1 MIAGKDMLEATMALF
16 SRGNSR
22 NTTRQATRQALG
34 QSAEDRAWAHLQRA
48 GLSLVARNYR
58 VARGPNARGGEIDLI
73 CRERDGTLVF
83 VEVRARASASHGGAA
98 ASVGTAKRASLVFAA
113 QRFIASLPIVPPCR
127 FDVIAI
133 DGERLQWLK
142 AAFDAS

>member
-1 MIAGKDMLEATMALF
+1 MALF

-22 NTTRQATRQALG
+22 NNITRQATG
-34 QSAEDRAWAHLQRA
+34 QRAETRAWAHLQRA

-98 ASVGTAKRASLVFAA
+98 ASVGAAKRASLVFAA
-113 QRFIASLPIVPPCR
+113 QRFISSLPVVPPCR
-127 FDVIAI
+127 FDVVAI
-133 DGERLQWLK
+133 DGDDLQWIK
-142 AAFDAS
+142 AAFDVA